1 MLKINPSGDRRSWG
15 ILYSCAG
22 SASAFGSN
30 RSLWS
35 VTDLRKTHRTRFPQ
49 GPWTHRTRPQRST
62 GVLALLLDDEN
73 KDREDGARPITRGGS
88 REPLPSSLCSD
99 ECSACPESAFTM
111 AGTGVHLGRNAQL
124 PRSTPAPSASA
135 RPTSARLASL
145 YGEPFRHAST
155 QEYGHHVGC
164 PPPR

>member
-62 GVLALLLDDEN
+62 GVPALLLDDEN

-88 REPLPSSLCSD
+88 REPLRHRFAPMSVRLARNPRSQWPERAFIL
-99 ECSACPESAFTM
+99 AGMRNCP
-111 AGTGVHLGRNAQL
+111 V
-124 PRSTPAPSASA
+124 STPAPSASA
-135 RPTSARLASL
+135 RPASARLASL

-155 QEYGHHVGC
+155 QEYGHHVGR